1 MQHDGSARLTFSPTS
16 QLVLPALRNLEG
28 ALALRQSEGLEGRHV
43 RASVIRGVAQPLVAG
58 LRALGL
64 DVVRRDGLEL
74 LEHMLRRG
82 IVAGATDMADYLETE
97 LLDHI
102 FKNIAIFGSPTSVHV
117 ALYTADP
124 GEAGSDTNEVS
135 DSGTA
140 YAREQVVTTGSAWTV
155 TGNAVTNLSDV
166 DFGTATANWGT
177 VTHMA
182 ITDNALRAT
191 GNHFL
196 NGALT
201 TSKTVNNGDS
211 FKFAAGDID
220 VTFD

>member
-1 MQHDGSARLTFSPTS
+1 
-16 QLVLPALRNLEG
+16 LV
-28 ALALRQSEGLEGRHV
+28 V
-43 RASVIRGVAQPLVAG
+43 G
-58 LRALGL
+58 LRELGL

-74 LEHMLRRG
+74 LEHMLKRG
-82 IVAGATDMADYLETE
+82 VVAGATDMADYLETE
-97 LLDHI
+97 LLEHI
-102 FKNIAIFGSPTSVHV
+102 FKNIAIFGSPTTVYC

-135 DSGTA
+135 ETATA
-140 YAREQVVTTGSAWTV
+140 YAREAVVTTGSAWTL

-166 DFGTATANWGT
+166 DFGTATGNWGT

-191 GNHFL
+191 GNHYL

-201 TSKTVNNGDS
+201 ASKTVNNGDS

>member
-16 QLVLPALRNLEG
+16 RLVLPALRNLDE
-28 ALALRQSEGLEGRHV
+28 ALRMDPDMRPRH
-43 RASVIRGVAQPLVAG
+43 ASHIVTKPLVIG

-82 IVAGATDMADYLETE
+82 IVAGATDMTDYLETE
-97 LLDHI
+97 VLEQI
-102 FKNIAIFGSPTSVHV
+102 FKNISIFASPTAVYV

-124 GEAGSDTNEVS
+124 GEAGSDASEVS
-135 DSGTA
+135 DTATA
-140 YAREQVVTTGSAWTV
+140 YAREQVITTGTAWTL
-155 TGNAVTNLSDV
+155 TGNAVTNLNDV

-201 TSKTVNNGDS
+201 VSKTVNNGDS

>member
-16 QLVLPALRNLEG
+16 RLVLPALRNLDE
-28 ALALRQSEGLEGRHV
+28 ALRVDPDLKPRHALHIV
-43 RASVIRGVAQPLVAG
+43 TRPLVIG

-82 IVAGATDMADYLETE
+82 IVAGATDMSDYLETE
-97 LLDHI
+97 VLEHI
-102 FKNIAIFGSPTSVHV
+102 FKNISIFATPSSVFI

-124 GEAGSDTNEVS
+124 GEAGSETSEVS
-135 DSGTA
+135 DAGTA
-140 YAREQVVTTGSAWTV
+140 YARESVGTITTEWTK
-155 TGNAVTNLSDV
+155 TANAVENLNDV
-166 DFGTATANWGT
+166 DFGTATGNWGT

-182 ITDNALRAT
+182 ITDNAVRAT
-191 GNHFL
+191 GNHYL
-196 NGALT
+196 NGPLT
-201 TSKTVNNGDS
+201 ASKTVNNGDS